1 MAEYRDEKETLRRR
15 VEELEAEL
23 ARLHGDGLAEAH
35 DGLREE
41 RDELREAL
49 EGRDRA
55 LGALQRERDQLVERR
70 DELARALAD
79 RTRPGWRAQRRHIVV
94 ALGLAGVV
102 SLALSAY
109 LVSLRAEAWVSG
121 TALAMFATCL
131 LGVLGFAFP
140 RATADPPTPTVE
152 ERIVRSKRA
161 EKRARRRQR
170 QKQAVR
176 VATEQQEIT
185 VAAKTR
191 GGRRRGR

>member
-23 ARLHGDGLAEAH
+23 AQLHGDGFAEAFDAVRAERDRLGAALDALEVAH
-35 DGLREE
+35 EALKRE
-41 RDELREAL
+41 RDELAQQ
-49 EGRDRA
+49 RA
-55 LGALQRERDQLVERR
+55 
-70 DELARALAD
+70 ELARELAERSRPTW
-79 RTRPGWRAQRRHIVV
+79 RTQRRRLLLALV
-94 ALGLAGVV
+94 AGAVV
-102 SLALSAY
+102 SLALGAFLFGSD
-109 LVSLRAEAWVSG
+109 AEAWVST
-121 TALAMFATCL
+121 TALGMFAVCL
-131 LGVLGFAFP
+131 LGALGLALP
-140 RATADPPTPTVE
+140 RSMADPPAAVVE

-176 VATEQQEIT
+176 VATEQHEIT